1 VKSSI
6 DRREA
11 IRRISVALGATVST
25 PTVVG
30 LLWGCD
36 TPRST
41 EAYLPRTLVDGRL
54 RRVEAL
60 AEVVI
65 PETDTPGA
73 SAARVHEFID
83 VMLTDFY
90 SSEERALFLD
100 GLAGVEAEARA
111 RFGSEDLGQLSVS
124 DLGALVSELDAAAYP
139 DADAE
144 PASAATVQRAAIEG
158 RPPFMRTLKELV
170 VAGYYTSEIGQT
182 VELRLMPFGAFDAD
196 VPYEEI
202 GRSWA

>member
-1 VKSSI
+1 MSSI

-11 IRRISVALGATVST
+11 IRRISVALGATVSA

-30 LLWGCD
+30 LLSGCEGPGSD
-36 TPRST
+36 GG
-41 EAYLPRTLVDGRL
+41 YVPRTLLDGRL
-54 RRVEAL
+54 RRVEVL
-60 AEVVI
+60 AEVLI

-73 SAARVHEFID
+73 SAARVHDFVD

-90 SSEERALFLD
+90 SSDERARFLD
-100 GLAGVEAEARA
+100 GLADVEAEARG
-111 RFGSEDLGQLSVS
+111 RFGQDLEELRAV
-124 DLGALVSELDAAAYP
+124 DLEALVSELDRAAYP
-139 DADAE
+139 DAGAD
-144 PASAATVQRAAIEG
+144 PASAATVQRAVAEG

-182 VELRLMPFGAFDAD
+182 VELRPMPFGAFDAD
-196 VPYEEI
+196 VPYDEI

>member
-1 VKSSI
+1 MSSI

-11 IRRISVALGATVST
+11 IRRISVALGATVSA

-30 LLWGCD
+30 LLSGCEV
-36 TPRST
+36 TPAT
-41 EAYLPRTLVDGRL
+41 EAYVPRTLVDGRL

-90 SSEERALFLD
+90 SSDERAHFLD
-100 GLAGVEAEARA
+100 GLADIEAEARA
-111 RFGSEDLGQLSVS
+111 RFRSEDLADLSAA
-124 DLGALVSELDAAAYP
+124 DLGALVSDSDAAAYP
-139 DADAE
+139 DRGAH
-144 PASAATVQRAAIEG
+144 PAAAATVQRASAEG

-182 VELRLMPFGAFDAD
+182 VELRLMPFGDFDGD